1 MSADSTTAAK
11 SSAFR
16 RPPIR
21 GHANGVYP
29 RHFQVPSGPSTS
41 PEWISLLEELHELSG
56 GDERKVRAAVFN
68 IPILGRITAL
78 DYYKKWAAA
87 LRQPSVESAPA
98 FAAGTEPHMVPS
110 SRKRLP
116 ENVPLGAPPRK
127 RPNEDVD
134 RPASS
139 PQPPRSKRAAA
150 SSQAQPSHSPVA
162 PVHRAS
168 SSGDAH
174 RLRKSRTHADTPD
187 AKPVVE
193 GVSAPPLPTRSA
205 PVDSMSHPPASS
217 SRIRSTLGVPDGGD
231 EHPAASSRSH
241 LPQLLRSDPCSEPLS
256 SPQPHTILD
265 GFTYREPV
273 FEAGPTGNLD
283 LSKYKLAVPPGQGC
297 FGCTTQNQGCN
308 MPADGSPA
316 NTCAQCRARHQSC
329 NATAPKKAEVF
340 VRGGKLP
347 SASRTAAAAASVLHS
362 SPLLVE
368 WATVREGQNLLCRQ
382 MAVTSALC
390 TAAIH
395 EGALAMHNMNHLR
408 ERANAILQ
416 RVASGSSKDDSGPQ

>member
-1 MSADSTTAAK
+1 
-11 SSAFR
+11 
-16 RPPIR
+16 
-21 GHANGVYP
+21 
-29 RHFQVPSGPSTS
+29 
-41 PEWISLLEELHELSG
+41 
-56 GDERKVRAAVFN
+56 
-68 IPILGRITAL
+68 
-78 DYYKKWAAA
+78 
-87 LRQPSVESAPA
+87 
-98 FAAGTEPHMVPS
+98 MVPS

-174 RLRKSRTHADTPD
+174 RLRKSRTHADTPH
-187 AKPVVE
+187 AKSVVE
-193 GVSAPPLPTRSA
+193 GVSAPPLPIRSA

-256 SPQPHTILD
+256 SPQLHTLSD

-283 LSKYKLAVPPGQGC
+283 LSKYKLAVRDSPPPSLSHC
-297 FGCTTQNQGCN
+297 AYCSLVASTHRSL
-308 MPADGSPA
+308 PAGVALAVPRRTKAAICLQTVPPRTPA
-316 NTCAQCRARHQSC
+316 PNAARVIRAAMLPHVRCPWSVPRLPLVVNRARS
-329 NATAPKKAEVF
+329 
-340 VRGGKLP
+340 
-347 SASRTAAAAASVLHS
+347 
-362 SPLLVE
+362 
-368 WATVREGQNLLCRQ
+368 
-382 MAVTSALC
+382 
-390 TAAIH
+390 
-395 EGALAMHNMNHLR
+395 
-408 ERANAILQ
+408 
-416 RVASGSSKDDSGPQ
+416 